1 MPTVRDQ
8 QRSNT
13 DQLRHDIDRGRT
25 GDKVPWPDP
34 ALAPLGTDDEAA
46 GTPPSPRDVD
56 RARHAE
62 RRGPEHPS
70 PDAGL
75 GYAWVLVAFILVLL
89 AGVIA
94 WFIMTA

>member
-56 RARHAE
+56 IARRAE
-62 RRGPEHPS
+62 RRGPEHAR

-75 GYAWVLVAFILVLL
+75 GYAWILIAFILVLL